1 MLLSI
6 KLHKFQEHLLLIEEQ
21 FQEVT
26 LVPIF
31 NWLVLFS
38 N

>member
-6 KLHKFQEHLLLIEEQ
+6 KLQKFQEHLLLIEEH
-21 FQEVT
+21 FQKVT

-31 NWLVLFS
+31 NWWVLFS